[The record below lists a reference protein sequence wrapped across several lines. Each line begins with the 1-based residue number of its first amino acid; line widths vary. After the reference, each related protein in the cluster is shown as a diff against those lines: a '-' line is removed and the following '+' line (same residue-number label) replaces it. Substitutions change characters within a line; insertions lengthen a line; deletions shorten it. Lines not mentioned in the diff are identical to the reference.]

1 MLSEQR
7 LQTIEWKHCF
17 VNQKART
24 IKGYVEQMGIQ
35 AIENQQKIQDLN
47 MLLGTAGDV

>member
-1 MLSEQR
+1 MNDLEDVNEQLKAYNTELSE
-7 LQTIEWKHCF
+7 TI
-17 VNQKART
+17 
-24 IKGYVEQMGIQ
+24 EQMGIQ